1 MKENKKPENS
11 NENEVIAPAD
21 DQSYMTGTQYCAD
34 GNNANSS
41 PAMMEEETHTPVRK
55 VSYCGQY
62 IADDEENERRVKVR
76 KISTSVP
83 SPSYKGFV
91 NFLPYLFFSLFCFIA
106 LCHKGT

>member
-21 DQSYMTGTQYCAD
+21 DQYCAD

-41 PAMMEEETHTPVRK
+41 PAMMEEEPHTPVRK
-55 VSYCGQY
+55 VSYHCGQH

-83 SPSYKGFV
+83 SPSYKGM
-91 NFLPYLFFSLFCFIA
+91 
-106 LCHKGT
+106 